1 MMETILRRTALI
13 CAVLMLLGVMSDRTT
28 WVRLN
33 RRGQTIT
40 DGAAYNLV
48 AFLTGIVVL
57 ISLAFALNTRSHP
70 GIRVLSLVVAIL
82 AFGISVFVSGLGVWA
97 RLQGEI
103 WAYGV
108 DAFAKDLGPKWA
120 VYPASGPFI
129 FTSVAVLGAV
139 ATIGLGLSWLRE
151 ARRPRKAPW
160 KSSHPVT
167 GGNNA

>member
-13 CAVLMLLGVMSDRTT
+13 CAALMLLGVMGDRTT

-40 DGAAYNLV
+40 DGAVYNLV

-57 ISLAFALNTRSHP
+57 ISLACALNMRLRP
-70 GIRVLSLVVAIL
+70 GIRVLSLVVAIS
-82 AFGISVFVSGLGVWA
+82 AFGLSAFVSGLGVWA

-120 VYPASGPFI
+120 VYPADGPYL
-129 FTSVAVLGAV
+129 FTAVAVLGAV
-139 ATIGLGLSWLRE
+139 TTIGLGIVWLRD
-151 ARRPRKAPW
+151 ARRSRNALWTP
-160 KSSHPVT
+160 SHPMA
-167 GGNNA
+167 GSNNA